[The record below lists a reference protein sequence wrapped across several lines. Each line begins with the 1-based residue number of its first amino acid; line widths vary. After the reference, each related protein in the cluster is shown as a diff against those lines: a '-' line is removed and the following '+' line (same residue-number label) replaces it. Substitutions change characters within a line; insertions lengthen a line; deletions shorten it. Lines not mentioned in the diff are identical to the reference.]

1 MDKSYILGKLEKND
15 TDHEKLVLK
24 IDTLKDEMT
33 KNHIALLSAINENKV
48 DVAMLKTKSAGIGL
62 IAGAIIP
69 IADAINKY
77 FKG

>member
-33 KNHIALLSAINENKV
+33 KNHIALLNAINENKV